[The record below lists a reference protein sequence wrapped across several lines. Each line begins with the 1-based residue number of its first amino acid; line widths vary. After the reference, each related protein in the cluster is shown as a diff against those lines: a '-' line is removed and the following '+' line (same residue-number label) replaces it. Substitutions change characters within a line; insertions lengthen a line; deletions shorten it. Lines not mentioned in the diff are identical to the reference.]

1 MFFVSFFFQKPFP
14 CHSLSQ
20 GQRRL
25 VFIFYNSRAAPLKN
39 GIESSLPLKQSSSFL
54 LEPSSRG
61 SHKYK
66 SRTKQGECRD
76 IINYS
81 IGDENNRVETK
92 TKKKNDQTLWA
103 SQDGRGPSFSLTVR
117 LATNISPQLGQLK
130 WLHSQTLDT
139 TERDVMWATKCE
151 CGTTEPK
158 RGTFFSDSNTG
169 LVRTRRIR

>member
-92 TKKKNDQTLWA
+92 TKKKKRSNAMGQSRWA
-103 SQDGRGPSFSLTVR
+103 GSIFFVDCTVGYKYFSSAWPAEM
-117 LATNISPQLGQLK
+117 ATFTDARYN
-130 WLHSQTLDT
+130 
-139 TERDVMWATKCE
+139 
-151 CGTTEPK
+151 
-158 RGTFFSDSNTG
+158 
-169 LVRTRRIR
+169 